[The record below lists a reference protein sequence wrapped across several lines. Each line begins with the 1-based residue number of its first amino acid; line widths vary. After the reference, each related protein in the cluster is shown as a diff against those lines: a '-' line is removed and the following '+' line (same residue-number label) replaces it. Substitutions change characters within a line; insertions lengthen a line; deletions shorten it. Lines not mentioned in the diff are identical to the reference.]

1 MRSIWDERMAMIDA
15 RAITL
20 TSPGSS
26 EVQTVE
32 HGGQPAAKLAEMLA
46 HSNGRP
52 VGIFGGRISIRRL
65 HVMLAHPWYD
75 AVILPWQAGLRE
87 GEAWRAY
94 ACGLLAEQDVP
105 DPEAESLCIED
116 APYGRARLCIAVR
129 HALVQDL
136 RSAADHTGWRLA
148 SCVDA
153 TSASAGRFVKRLG
166 SDCALVVVEPGAL
179 ISLVRRQNEWQE
191 LTTLRFDFDKPLDSA
206 LVVADALSGRPTDLP
221 ALLAGFLPSHIDAV
235 AEGRWQRLGSPGP
248 RWDEVAI

>member
-20 TSPGSS
+20 MRPGSG
-26 EVQTVE
+26 EVQTGQ
-32 HGGQPAAKLAEMLA
+32 HGGRPAAKLGEMLA
-46 HSNGRP
+46 DLEGRA
-52 VGIFGGRISIRRL
+52 VGIFGGRVSSRRL

-87 GEAWRAY
+87 GDAWRAY

-116 APYGRARLCIAVR
+116 APYGKARLCVAVR

-153 TSASAGRFVKRLG
+153 TSASAGRFLRRLG
-166 SDCALVVVEPGAL
+166 SDCTLVVVEPGTL
-179 ISLVRRQNEWQE
+179 TSLVRRQNEWQE

-221 ALLAGFLPSHIDAV
+221 ALLAGFLPSHINV
-235 AEGRWQRLGSPGP
+235 VEEGHWQRLGSPGP
-248 RWDEVAI
+248 RWDEVPI